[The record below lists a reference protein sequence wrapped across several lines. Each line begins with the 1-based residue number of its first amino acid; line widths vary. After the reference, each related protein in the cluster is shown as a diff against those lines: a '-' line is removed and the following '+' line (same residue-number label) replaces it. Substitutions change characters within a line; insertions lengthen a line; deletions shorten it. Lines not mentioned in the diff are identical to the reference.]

1 MTRLTGRT
9 PSSTRREISAI
20 VAEWERGQ
28 LNRRSLLR
36 RAAMMGLGSAG
47 LAALVGREATGQA
60 SAAVLRAMQDDP
72 AAGVRGGTL
81 RVATIGEPPHLD
93 EHQSTAEIIAV
104 IGYCA
109 YEGLFT
115 YDEQYQAIP
124 ELVET
129 HTVSEDGLTHTMA
142 LRRGVMFHNGE
153 EMKAADVLASVE
165 RWGRISGVGQR
176 LMEKTSELAEVD
188 DYTLEFRLSEP
199 YGTILIALA
208 HNTQACT
215 IHPKSILD
223 AAGDDPMTNPDQ
235 YIGTGPYRLVEWQRD
250 AAMRFERFDDYTSA
264 SEEGPQGYGG
274 TKYAYADAIEFIPV
288 PDEAARVAGLQAGDY
303 HLALDI
309 GNDQYTVLQDFPGVV
324 AEILTPTNWDVFFLN
339 WKSPMMEN
347 LAMRQA
353 VQAAFDHL
361 PMLQSGRGGDEFIRL
376 DPGLM
381 MQQTPWYTT
390 AGEEFYNVNDPDL
403 AKAKLQEAGY
413 DGTPLRFLTTQE
425 YSYMYGEAIVAQQQL
440 EAVGITVDLQV
451 VDWATVLERRAI
463 PEEWDMFGT
472 GHGFV
477 PDPSQIS
484 YVGQMNQYPGWWSSE
499 SSLELAA
506 ELLAESDFDTRK
518 GTFEQI
524 QEAHY
529 TEIPAIKIG
538 DSSNVSFRSEAVGGW
553 DPQFERGVKFWNLW
567 LNEG

>member
-1 MTRLTGRT
+1 MRRPAGRT
-9 PSSTRREISAI
+9 TPAIHREIAAI
-20 VAEWERGQ
+20 VGDWERGR
-28 LNRRSLLR
+28 LSRRSVLR
-36 RAAMMGLGSAG
+36 RGAAAGLGIAALS
-47 LAALVGREATGQA
+47 ALVGRSGGGQA
-60 SAAVLRAMQDDP
+60 SAAVIRAMQDDP
-72 AAGVRGGTL
+72 SAGTPGGIL

-93 EHQSTAEIIAV
+93 EHQSTAELIAV
-104 IGYCA
+104 LGYCA

-115 YDEQYQAIP
+115 YDADYQPIP
-124 ELVET
+124 ELVAE

-142 LRRGVMFHNGE
+142 LRQGVMFHNGE
-153 EMKAADVLASVE
+153 PLTAADAIASVE
-165 RWGRISGVGQR
+165 RWGRISGVGKR
-176 LMEKTSELAEVD
+176 LMEKTAELAQVD
-188 DYTLEFRLSEP
+188 DSTIEFRLNEP

-223 AAGDDPMTNPDQ
+223 AAGDEPMTDPAQ
-235 YIGTGPYRLVEWQRD
+235 YVGTGPYRLAEWRRD
-250 AAMRFERFDDYTSA
+250 AAMRFERFDDYQSA
-264 SEEGPQGYGG
+264 PGDVPNGYGG
-274 TKYAYADAIEFIPV
+274 RKYAYADAIEFIPV

-303 HLALDI
+303 QLGLDI
-309 GNDQYTVLQDFPGVV
+309 GNDQYEVLNGAPGII

-339 WKSPMMEN
+339 WSSPLMSN

-361 PMLQSGRGGDEFIRL
+361 PMLQSGRGGDEFVRL

-381 MQQTPWYTT
+381 MQQTPWYST

-403 AKAKLQEAGY
+403 ARAKLEEAGY
-413 DGTPLRFLTTQE
+413 DGTPLRFMTTQE

-451 VDWATVLERRAI
+451 TDWATVLERRAQ

-518 GTFEQI
+518 GVFDQI

-538 DSSNVSFRSEAVGGW
+538 DSSNVSFRSDTVGGW
-553 DPQFERGVKFWNLW
+553 DGQFERGVKFWNLW
-567 LNEG
+567 LNG